1 MIKEVFA
8 IVRKRI
14 IFEGRVQGVG
24 FRYRAYHAAVSL
36 GLTGWVRNEWDGSVV
51 MEVQGSQESI
61 HKMITMIQR
70 GTFIMISNMKEKQLP
85 LDEEERSF
93 RISGY

>member
-1 MIKEVFA
+1 MFS

-14 IFEGRVQGVG
+14 IFEGHVQGVG

-51 MEVQGSQESI
+51 MEVQGAQENI
-61 HKMITMIQR
+61 NKMIVMIQR
-70 GTFIMISNMKEKQLP
+70 GTFIMINNMQEKQLP

-93 RISGY
+93 RIRGY